1 MLAEVR
7 HVRVVRRDDQDVG
20 WPELPGLP
28 CRPGAEVELDALD
41 AGPEQLVNEL
51 KDRRGFLVGGVPTV
65 IVRHLDEAESGAVKR
80 ARAEDALTLEPGQR
94 MQPALVERLGGEV
107 ADRRRKTPRGRQ
119 EHSAIGGN
127 GLVTIEKM
135 LERRSTG
142 AGRVTG
148 PLRLIE
154 LLRIAEEHDGQRCLA
169 RCQHIG
175 QRHLP
180 GLVDEQDVHRLPQL
194 LARPQPRG
202 AAEQAAA
209 RWPQERDGILI
220 LAQPTIGEPST
231 GIGAPSSQR

>member
-1 MLAEVR
+1 M
-7 HVRVVRRDDQDVG
+7 
-20 WPELPGLP
+20 
-28 CRPGAEVELDALD
+28 
-41 AGPEQLVNEL
+41 
-51 KDRRGFLVGGVPTV
+51 
-65 IVRHLDEAESGAVKR
+65 IVRHLDEAESGAVKS
-80 ARAEDALTLEPGQR
+80 ARADDALTLEPGQR
-94 MQPALVERLGGEV
+94 LQPALVERLGGEV

-135 LERRSTG
+135 LERRSIG

-154 LLRIAEEHDGQRCLA
+154 LLRIAEEHDGPRCLA
-169 RCQHIG
+169 HRQHIG

-180 GLVDEQDVHRLPQL
+180 GLVDEQDVHRLPEL

-209 RWPQERDGILI
+209 RWLQERVSASSFLRSS
-220 LAQPTIGEPST
+220 TIDESST
-231 GIGAPSSQR
+231 GDRRALLAPVSRRDRHAVTVGSAHRVRQQLPDHLVTGGDDTDLPSLAPARH